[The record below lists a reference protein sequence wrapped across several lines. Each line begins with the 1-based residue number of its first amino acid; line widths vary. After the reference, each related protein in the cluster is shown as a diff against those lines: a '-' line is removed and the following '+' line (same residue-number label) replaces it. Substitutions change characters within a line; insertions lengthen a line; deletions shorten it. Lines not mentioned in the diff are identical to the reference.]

1 MALGDPIANLVTKSL
16 DKIQITKIALKK
28 KNPMGSKKLSPKR
41 GPKNEPK
48 QPQQFGLNFIP

>member
-1 MALGDPIANLVTKSL
+1 MALGDPITNLVTKSL

-48 QPQQFGLNFIP
+48 QPKTI